1 MALNVVELMV
11 GAVGAVQVI
20 ELKTVHPLNTSE
32 LRLVRPEPSIIFVRP
47 LHLPKH
53 PVPMVLIVLGN
64 VIDTNFPDSQ
74 KAEFGRAVRP
84 EPNVTPVNNVLLNTF
99 GPSSVTESG
108 IVMSLISEYINA

>member
-53 PVPMVLIVLGN
+53 PVPMVLIASGN
-64 VIDTNFPDSQ
+64 VTDTNFPAFW
-74 KAEFGRAVRP
+74 KVYEVKEVKP
-84 EPNVTPVNNVLLNTF
+84 EPDVTPVSN
-99 GPSSVTESG
+99 E
-108 IVMSLISEYINA
+108 